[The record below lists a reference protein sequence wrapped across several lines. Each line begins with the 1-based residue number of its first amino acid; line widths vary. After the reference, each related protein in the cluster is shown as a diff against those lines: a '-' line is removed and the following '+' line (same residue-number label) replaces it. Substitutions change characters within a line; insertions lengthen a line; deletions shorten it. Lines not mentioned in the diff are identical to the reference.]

1 MGNAE
6 ENIMDQLN
14 MSRDSQYSVLISSDG
29 EKEAGRID
37 RNSRTD
43 SRFAFNGLHLLLM
56 VKYVR

>member
-29 EKEAGRID
+29 EKEAGSID

-43 SRFAFNGLHLLLM
+43 SRFAFNGFHLLLM